1 MGKKDGF
8 KNELTKKLH
17 DVGTAVIRKTKL
29 SIHENVIGYDEDDYL
44 REETGLTCLKAELLV
59 SS

>member
-8 KNELTKKLH
+8 KNELTKQLH
-17 DVGTAVIRKTKL
+17 DVSAAVIRKTKL
-29 SIHENVIGYDEDDYL
+29 SFHESVLGYDEDEYL
-44 REETGLTCLKAELLV
+44 EEETGMKRQKAELLV